1 MITLRVLNIRVD
13 HNLNDFKI
21 NLYVYK
27 CYVLIKKR
35 SNLCITFSDIYL
47 IYVLIGKGHE
57 FKLNRSGFYILFILT
72 SIAVSCIQIASYS
85 TVTILIL
92 LLLFEKREQKRK
104 S

>member
-1 MITLRVLNIRVD
+1 M
-13 HNLNDFKI
+13 F
-21 NLYVYK
+21 
-27 CYVLIKKR
+27 
-35 SNLCITFSDIYL
+35 
-47 IYVLIGKGHE
+47 LIGWGHE
-57 FKLNRSGFYILFILT
+57 FKFNRSGFYFILT